1 MTLTMEG
8 KTMREK
14 ALEWLYKQLKQARVA
29 LGHAEHKTGVKQPEL
44 DDLNGKIALLEY
56 LCEVVTKED
65 AE

>member
-1 MTLTMEG
+1 
-8 KTMREK
+8 MREK

-29 LGHAEHKTGVKQPEL
+29 LGHAEHKKGAKQPEL
-44 DDLNGKIALLEY
+44 DDLRGKIALLEY